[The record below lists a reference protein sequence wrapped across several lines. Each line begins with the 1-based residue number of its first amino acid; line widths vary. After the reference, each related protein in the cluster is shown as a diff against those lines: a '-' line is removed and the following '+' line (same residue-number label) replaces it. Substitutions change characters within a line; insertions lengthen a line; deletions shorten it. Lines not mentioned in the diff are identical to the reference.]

1 MILND
6 STFLLYA
13 AKNYDNSSCVDID
26 EFHDDLNRFKYI
38 KRLFT
43 KYKANGDLKERLVL
57 NHIIVLY
64 NLFGDAATKMLFFKL
79 EGQWQMLKPFLVCI
93 NRLPDTITEVGK
105 HKIIHCADIT
115 MDVSIVEML
124 RKELNKG

>member
-1 MILND
+1 MVLND
-6 STFLLYA
+6 SNFVLYA
-13 AKNYDNSSCVDID
+13 AKYYDNPSCADME

-64 NLFGDAATKMLFFKL
+64 NLFGDATTRMLFFKL
-79 EGQWQMLKPFLVCI
+79 EGQWQYLKPFLIAI
-93 NRLPDTITEVGK
+93 NRMPEHIDEIGK
-105 HKIIHCADIT
+105 HKLIRNSDIP
-115 MDVSIVEML
+115 MDMAIVEML
-124 RKELNKG
+124 RKI

>member
-6 STFLLYA
+6 SNFVLYA
-13 AKNYDNSSCVDID
+13 AKHYDNPSCLSMD

-43 KYKANGDLKERLVL
+43 KYKANGELKERLVM

-64 NLFGDAATKMLFFKL
+64 NLFGEAATRMLFLKL
-79 EGQWQMLKPFLVCI
+79 EGQWQYLKPFLISV
-93 NRLPDTITEVGK
+93 NRLPETVSEVGK
-105 HKIIHCADIT
+105 HKVIHCADIP
-115 MDVSIVEML
+115 MDLSIVELL
-124 RKELNKG
+124 RKI

>member
-6 STFLLYA
+6 ANFVLYA
-13 AKNYDNSSCVDID
+13 AKYYDNPSCTGMD

-64 NLFGDAATKMLFFKL
+64 NLFGDATTKMLFLKL
-79 EGQWQMLKPFLVCI
+79 DGQWQYLKPFLIAI
-93 NRLPDTITEVGK
+93 NRMPELMADVGG
-105 HKIIHCADIT
+105 HPPIRNSDIP
-115 MDVSIVEML
+115 MDMHVVELL
-124 RKELNKG
+124 RKI

>member
-1 MILND
+1 ME
-6 STFLLYA
+6 
-13 AKNYDNSSCVDID
+13 

-43 KYKANGDLKERLVL
+43 KYKANGELKERLVL

-79 EGQWQMLKPFLVCI
+79 EGQWQYLKPFLIAI
-93 NRLPDTITEVGK
+93 NRMPEHVTDIGK
-105 HKIIHCADIT
+105 HKMIRNSDIP
-115 MDVSIVEML
+115 MDMRVVEIL
-124 RKELNKG
+124 RGI